1 MGTCGMAKP
10 IWTDAQIIDQ
20 LDTGYHWSGTNLTYA
35 FPTNANWLPSSS
47 PEKGSFTALS
57 AEQRAAATSALA
69 AWDSLIAPNFT
80 LTTNAATANLK
91 FGNSPEAGYAYAYY
105 PSDYYVTGGS
115 VWFNPEYDESYGLE
129 RSRNPDGRRLGL
141 RVVHSRDWPRARA
154 GSPRGIQRRRSH
166 VCE

>member
-1 MGTCGMAKP
+1 MCGMAKP

-20 LDTGYHWSGTNLTYA
+20 LDTGNHWSGTNLTYA
-35 FPTNANWLPSSS
+35 FPTNASWLPSSS

-80 LTTNAATANLK
+80 LTTNTATANLK

-115 VWFNPEYDESYGLE
+115 VWFNPEYDESTGWNDLVTPTVGDWGYASYIHEIGHA
-129 RSRNPDGRRLGL
+129 LGL
-141 RVVHSRDWPRARA
+141 DHPGD
-154 GSPRGIQRRRSH
+154 IQRRRSH